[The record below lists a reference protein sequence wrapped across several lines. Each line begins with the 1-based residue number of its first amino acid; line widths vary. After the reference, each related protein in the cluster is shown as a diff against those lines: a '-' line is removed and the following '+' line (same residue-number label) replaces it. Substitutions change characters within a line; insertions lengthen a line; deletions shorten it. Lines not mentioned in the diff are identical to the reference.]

1 MVLQTPVRELFSELY
16 LVDTAHL
23 SPFYAWRIETHAS
36 EIASLGRKLAY
47 RLSRLAG
54 GHWIWAENLLV
65 TDKKISELE
74 VKNLLAS
81 IWGDPSAKFKDVNS
95 LYPVSGWKPLPETVA
110 EFVAFG
116 LCSDLERSL
125 THQMSKH
132 RRTLRNAFVNRIYDL
147 HGWNVNGQ
155 AALSIS
161 VSSQIISTK
170 PFGDF
175 AASVPQEDLRGMMV
189 KDKTST
195 LKGEIIN
202 IVGRLGTHRQR
213 LLGFTK
219 RDAMRQ
225 ILENAPDDEM
235 VVRVQTTSR
244 EGYDYPVSA
253 LQIIVRTQDYEMLGI
268 DGQAALSTL
277 QMKPDARMT
286 LVTEIADHIHAQGW
300 IRATP
305 IGSYEFPNAFLTSE
319 DIGLMPL
326 ARLGD
331 GFVTNCEPRNIL
343 SALQSHPPY
352 KSPSH
357 LGERSIIRIGVL
369 NLIGDNPSIP
379 KYLDQ
384 LRQQFRDIH
393 IDIVFTGAARPQVG
407 SSSELQSAVSRLAT
421 DAPDILAVL
430 LPGFPNE
437 TDDEHDLY
445 NQVKVATITRDIQT
459 QVIYER
465 TLGKDFALANLVLG
479 ILAKCGVIPYTLAHP
494 LPYADMVAGIDI
506 AREKTQRRSG
516 SVNLAA
522 ITRIYQA
529 NGDFLHYFLHD
540 SPIEGETLP
549 MQVLRRLFPPTYFA
563 AKRVVIHR
571 DGLFRGDE
579 INNLLSL
586 ATEMESSFHLVEVIK
601 SGAPRLYR
609 RSFEIER
616 PTKGSIFK
624 VNEREALVVSTLP
637 IHKNS
642 TPRPLQIRTQGD
654 LTIEQAVHSVLAM
667 TLLHHGSMLAPR
679 LPVTLHYSDK
689 IGYLAL
695 RGIKPNRLDGD
706 IPFWM

>member
-1 MVLQTPVRELFSELY
+1 MVLQTPVHELFSELY
-16 LVDTAHL
+16 LVDTARL
-23 SPFYAWRIETHAS
+23 SRFYAWRIETHAS
-36 EIASLGRKLAY
+36 EITSLGRKLAY
-47 RLSRLAG
+47 RLSRLVG
-54 GHWIWAENLLV
+54 GHWIWAENRLV
-65 TDKKISELE
+65 TDKNLTQSQ
-74 VKNLLAS
+74 VKDLLAS
-81 IWGDPSAKFKDVNS
+81 IWGDSSARFKDVNS
-95 LYPVSGWKPLPETVA
+95 LQPDLSWEPLPETVA

-132 RRTLRNAFVNRIYDL
+132 RRTLRNAVVNRIYDL

-202 IVGRLGTHRQR
+202 IVGRLGVHRQR

-219 RDAMRQ
+219 RDAMRH

-235 VVRVQTTSR
+235 VVRVQTASR

-253 LQIIVRTQDYEMLGI
+253 LQLIVRTQDYEMLGI
-268 DGQAALSTL
+268 DGQAALSIL
-277 QMKPDARMT
+277 QMKPVTRTT
-286 LVTEIADHIHAQGW
+286 LVTEIAEHIHAQGW
-300 IRATP
+300 ISAIP
-305 IGSYEFPNAFLTSE
+305 IGSDAFPNAFLNSD
-319 DIGLMPL
+319 DIGLKSL

-352 KSPSH
+352 KSPSYPD
-357 LGERSIIRIGVL
+357 ERTIIRIGVL

-393 IDIVFTGAARPQVG
+393 IDVAFTGAARPQVG
-407 SSSELQSAVSRLAT
+407 SSSELQSAVSQLVT
-421 DAPDILAVL
+421 NSPDILAVL

-494 LPYADMVAGIDI
+494 LPYADIVAGIDV

-549 MQVLRRLFPPTYFA
+549 MQVLRRLFPPEYFA

-586 ATEMESSFHLVEVIK
+586 ATEMESTFHLVEVIK

-609 RSFEIER
+609 RGFEIER

>member
-1 MVLQTPVRELFSELY
+1 MVLQIPVHELFSELY
-16 LVDTAHL
+16 LIDTAHL
-23 SPFYAWRIETHAS
+23 SRFYAWRIETHAS
-36 EIASLGRKLAY
+36 EITSLGRKLAY
-47 RLSRLAG
+47 RLSRLIG
-54 GHWIWAENLLV
+54 GHWIWAENRLV
-65 TDKKISELE
+65 TDKKLTQSQA
-74 VKNLLAS
+74 KDLLTS
-81 IWGDPSAKFKDVNS
+81 IWGDSTARFKDVNS
-95 LYPVSGWKPLPETVA
+95 LQPDLSWEPLPETIA

-125 THQMSKH
+125 THQLSKH
-132 RRTLRNAFVNRIYDL
+132 RRTMRNAVVNRIYDL

-202 IVGRLGTHRQR
+202 IVGRLGMHRQR

-219 RDAMRQ
+219 RDAMRH

-235 VVRVQTTSR
+235 VVRVQTASR

-268 DGQAALSTL
+268 DGQAALSIL
-277 QMKPDARMT
+277 QMKPVTRIT
-286 LVTEIADHIHAQGW
+286 LVAEIAEHIHAQGW
-300 IRATP
+300 ISARP
-305 IGSYEFPNAFLTSE
+305 IGSDAFPNSFLTSD
-319 DIGLMPL
+319 DIGLKSL

-352 KSPSH
+352 KSPSYPD
-357 LGERSIIRIGVL
+357 ERAIIRIGVL

-393 IDIVFTGAARPQVG
+393 IDVAFTGAARPQVG
-407 SSSELQSAVSRLAT
+407 SSYELQSAVSQLVT
-421 DAPDILAVL
+421 NSPDILAVL

-494 LPYADMVAGIDI
+494 LPYADIVAGIDI

-516 SVNLAA
+516 SVSLAA

-549 MQVLRRLFPPTYFA
+549 MQALRRLFPPEYFA

-689 IGYLAL
+689 IAYLAL